1 MNGDNG
7 FKSFLIRGLVIIL
20 VAIIFLVM
28 GGAVT
33 LGILSA
39 INRISPSELIR
50 GGVSGEEQ
58 PDNSEDPA
66 DEERES
72 EESVPEESKTIDRE
86 EADRDSNRLL
96 LGDFNDAV
104 REIVEKVTPSVVN
117 IRVTVKSEDIF
128 GQVYEQEGV
137 GSGVI
142 YTEDGYIITNNH
154 VAGNADGLLVTL
166 YDNNEYPAE
175 LIGADDNTDVAVIK
189 IEADNLKAADFE
201 SIDNAKVGDL
211 VIAAGSPFGLQQT
224 VTMGVISA
232 KGRDISISRETLP
245 MVNLIQTDAAI
256 NSGNSGGP
264 LINSNGEVIGINTLI
279 LSPSGTSAGIGFAI
293 PSDTVV
299 NIAEQIIEHGRA
311 RIPYL
316 GIEMGENKTEISG
329 VYIVSTKEGYPADK
343 AGVKAGDIITE
354 FNGVE
359 VQNPLELIAQILR
372 HNVGDSVKTKIY
384 RGGQYLDVT
393 MELAESPLTQSIE

>member
-7 FKSFLIRGLVIIL
+7 FKSFFVRGLVIIL
-20 VAIIFLVM
+20 IAIIFLVM

-39 INRISPSELIR
+39 VNKISPSELIR
-50 GGVSGEEQ
+50 GGTFGEER
-58 PDNSEDPA
+58 PDNSKETA
-66 DEERES
+66 DEGKEP
-72 EESVPEESKTIDRE
+72 EESVPEESKTIGKE
-86 EADRDSNRLL
+86 EAGRDSNGLL

-142 YTEDGYIITNNH
+142 YREDGYIITNNH
-154 VAGNADGLLVTL
+154 VAGNADRLLVTL
-166 YDNNEYPAE
+166 YDNSEYPAE

-189 IEADNLKAADFE
+189 IEADNLKAADFD
-201 SIDNAKVGDL
+201 SIDNVRVGGI

-232 KGRDISISRETLP
+232 KGRDISVSRETLP

-279 LSPSGTSAGIGFAI
+279 ISPSGTSAGIGFAI

-316 GIEMGENKTEISG
+316 GIEMGENKTGIAG
-329 VYIVSTKEGYPADK
+329 VYIVNAMEGYPADK
-343 AGVKAGDIITE
+343 AGIKSGDIITE
-354 FNGVE
+354 FSGVE

-384 RGGQYLDVT
+384 RGGQYLDIT
-393 MELAESPLTQSIE
+393 MELVESPLTQSIG

>member
-7 FKSFLIRGLVIIL
+7 FKSFFVRVLVIIL

-39 INRISPSELIR
+39 VNRISPSELIK
-50 GGVSGEEQ
+50 GGISGEEQ
-58 PDNSEDPA
+58 SDNSEETA
-66 DEERES
+66 DEGKEP
-72 EESVPEESKTIDRE
+72 EESVPEASKTIDKE
-86 EADRDSNRLL
+86 EAGRDSSRLL
-96 LGDFNDAV
+96 LGDFNDAI

-117 IRVTVKSEDIF
+117 IRVTLKSEDIF

-166 YDNNEYPAE
+166 YDNSEYPAE

-189 IEADNLKAADFE
+189 IEADNLKAADFD
-201 SIDNAKVGDL
+201 SIDNVRVGDL

-299 NIAEQIIEHGRA
+299 NITEQIIEYGRA

-329 VYIVSTKEGYPADK
+329 VYIVNTIEGYPADE

-354 FNGVE
+354 FSGVG
-359 VQNPLELIAQILR
+359 VQNPLELIARILR

-384 RGGQYLDVT
+384 RDGQYLDIT